1 MMGAGSVNV
10 RLLLRFLFSAVGL
23 LVASFLVPGLQHGPF
38 TDLLAVAVLLGA
50 LNATLGM
57 LLKFIALV
65 PMVCSFGCLSL
76 FINGLVFWFAGWLAT
91 SLGLRF
97 QVQGF
102 WAGFFGA
109 LASSLVATILESL
122 FLGRTNPPRNDPPRS
137 IKIIN

>member
-1 MMGAGSVNV
+1 MESGSINV

-23 LVASFLVPGLQHGPF
+23 LVASFLVPGIQHGPF

-76 FINGLVFWFAGWLAT
+76 FINGLVFWFAGRLAMA
-91 SLGLRF
+91 LGLRF
-97 QVQGF
+97 SVAGF

-109 LASSLVATILESL
+109 LVSSLVATILEAV
-122 FLGRTNPPRNDPPRS
+122 FIGRQPPQMPEPPRN
-137 IKIIN
+137 IKQVN

>member
-1 MMGAGSVNV
+1 MESGSINV

-23 LVASFLVPGLQHGPF
+23 LVASFLVPGIQHGPF

-109 LASSLVATILESL
+109 LVSSLAATLLEGV
-122 FLGRTNPPRNDPPRS
+122 FLGSKKTRREEPPRR
-137 IKIIN
+137 IKNIN